1 MNQLRS
7 KTVITTG
14 FVTILILLFI
24 VIGLWINDVHKARQR
39 LAKIVQEDSQRE
51 LVSVMRDA
59 TLKRVNT
66 LLRMIKLEDPFERD
80 EQFLKFREHGSR
92 FVDAREKLLATEK
105 TPTEKVLWEK
115 TRTILQQGGPA
126 QRQVTNLAQQDEL
139 DAATKIL
146 FEKVE
151 PKNEEFVK
159 TITDIFN
166 YKRKLIDEELK
177 QATHE
182 NETTYTLISLL
193 MSITLL
199 FVFFN
204 IFIVRRTS
212 RTEEALMEQGER
224 IRSMYEVTAMT
235 GSQEEQLTE
244 MLKLGCRFLKMNVGK
259 ICQISEE
266 HNTNK
271 VIKVLSETNNTL
283 KDGAVFPL
291 NETFCQYVY
300 PSEEPIAINNIGQ
313 SEYKDSDSYLNN
325 NVESYIAA
333 PIWIKGKKYGT
344 VAFINTKA
352 RADDFTA
359 TDKDIVNLIGSWISV
374 TLEREFSEIELRRA
388 MESAEAANKSKSKFL
403 ANMSHELRTPLN
415 AIIGYSDLLSEEMAG
430 YAQSRHLVDVERIA
444 SSGHHLLSLIN
455 NILDIAKI
463 ESGKME
469 VFKEEL
475 EVLML
480 CEEMRI
486 IFEPLCMKNNN
497 KLNINVANN
506 LGIVSLDKTKLKQIL
521 INLLSNANKF
531 TKDGTLSLDVQ
542 KAELDDTQCLKIVVS
557 DTGIG
562 MSGEQIDKVF
572 LEFDQ
577 GDISTSS
584 QYGGTGLGLPICRY
598 MCQLLGGEIRVQSE
612 VGVGS
617 RFTVLIPITE
627 NVESE
632 IPETESKA
640 G

>member
-1 MNQLRS
+1 MIQLRS

-24 VIGLWINDVHKARQR
+24 VIGLWINDVLNDRER
-39 LAKIVQEDSQRE
+39 LAKIVQEASHRE

-59 TLKRVNT
+59 TQKRVNT
-66 LLRMIKLEDPFERD
+66 LHRMIKLEDPFERD
-80 EQFLKFREHGSR
+80 EEFLKFREQGSR

-105 TPTEKVLWEK
+105 TPTEKALWEK
-115 TRTILQQGGPA
+115 TRNILKQGGPA
-126 QRQVTNLAQQDEL
+126 QRQVTDLAQQDEL
-139 DAATKIL
+139 DEASRIL
-146 FEKVE
+146 FVEVE
-151 PKNEEFVK
+151 PRNEEFIK
-159 TITDIFN
+159 TITDIFI
-166 YKRKLIDEELK
+166 YKGKLIDEELK
-177 QATHE
+177 KATHD
-182 NETTYTLISLL
+182 NETTFSLISFL

-199 FVFFN
+199 LVFFN

-212 RTEEALMEQGER
+212 RTEDALMEQGER

-266 HNTNK
+266 KNTNK
-271 VIKVLSETNNTL
+271 VIKVFSETKGSL

-291 NETFCQYVY
+291 NETFCQFVY
-300 PSEEPIAINNIGQ
+300 PSIEPIAINNIGQ
-313 SEYKDSDSYLNN
+313 SKYKDSESYLINK
-325 NVESYIAA
+325 VEAYIAA

-344 VAFINTKA
+344 VAFLSTNA
-352 RADDFTA
+352 RVDDFTA

-374 TLEREFSEIELRRA
+374 TLERGFSEINLRRA

-415 AIIGYSDLLSEEMAG
+415 AIIGYSDLLSEEMAE
-430 YAQSRHLVDVERIA
+430 YAQSRHLVDVERI
-444 SSGHHLLSLIN
+444 SFSGHHLLSLIN

-469 VFKEEL
+469 IFKEEL
-475 EVLML
+475 EIIDL

-486 IFEPLCMKNNN
+486 IFEPLSMKNSNTF
-497 KLNINVANN
+497 NINVSNN
-506 LGIVSLDKTKLKQIL
+506 LGIVNLDKTKVKQIL

-531 TKDGTLSLDVQ
+531 TKNGTLILDVDKTEQ
-542 KAELDDTQCLKIVVS
+542 NDTQWLKIVIT

-562 MSGEQIDKVF
+562 MSEEQLDKIF
-572 LEFDQ
+572 MEFDQ
-577 GDISTSS
+577 GDVSTAS

-598 MCQLLGGEIRVQSE
+598 MCQLLGGEIAVQSE
-612 VGVGS
+612 LGAGS
-617 RFTVLIPITE
+617 RFTVLIPLTE
-627 NVESE
+627 NDVSADHK
-632 IPETESKA
+632 IESKVS
-640 G
+640 